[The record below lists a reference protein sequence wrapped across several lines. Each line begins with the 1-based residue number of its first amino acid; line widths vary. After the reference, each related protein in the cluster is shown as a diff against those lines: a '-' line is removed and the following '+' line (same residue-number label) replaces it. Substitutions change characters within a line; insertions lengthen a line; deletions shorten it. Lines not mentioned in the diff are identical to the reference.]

1 MKAAKTAFGIPE
13 SHISIEDN
21 SECKDGMNEIWNMQ
35 IGEQLVDDFVKKN
48 DIRKIITFDSLGV
61 SSHPNHIAVSN
72 IVTYFFSYIISIVFF
87 LLLLCVCVYKKLFI
101 YFNSSYCRRR
111 HLMLWELETTN
122 VLRKFIGVFD
132 GILSLL
138 TLKKNEKYYL
148 FYFVLFVINDKQ
160 INNFISIFP
169 FSQF

>member
-72 IVTYFFSYIISIVFF
+72 IVTYFFHI
-87 LLLLCVCVYKKLFI
+87 
-101 YFNSSYCRRR
+101 
-111 HLMLWELETTN
+111 
-122 VLRKFIGVFD
+122 
-132 GILSLL
+132 
-138 TLKKNEKYYL
+138 
-148 FYFVLFVINDKQ
+148 
-160 INNFISIFP
+160 
-169 FSQF
+169 